1 MSPLIN
7 TEGNRW
13 THTCP
18 NCWVPDKIPILTGD
32 DEDPIQ
38 WVWPPVDYERTH
50 RISKRTGEYGKKA
63 LNLPDRCQPCN
74 NKYKRRLRM
83 RKRILKL
90 VEITNQLPATYSKP
104 KLLTFALPVST
115 SEHYHNREDLIEV
128 LNAKRTVFN
137 RVLKEHGVLGSIYVI
152 ECTSRLANLDRYPE
166 GFMQWKHHPHIHMVS
181 ICKYIHPTKFKEFT
195 QCLRPY
201 GLGSIDVEI
210 VRIKT
215 FDNEINYSGVRKI
228 GSYIT
233 KYLTKDGKAARTVGV
248 MRGSIPP
255 THVRNHS
262 DNE

>member
-7 TEGNRW
+7 TEGNKW

-18 NCWVPDKIPILTGD
+18 NCYWVPDKEPVMT
-32 DEDPIQ
+32 EDSLE
-38 WVWPPVDYERTH
+38 WVWPPIDYVTTH
-50 RISKRTGEYGKKA
+50 RISKRTGELGKRA
-63 LNLPDRCQPCN
+63 LNLPDRCKACAA
-74 NKYKRRLRM
+74 KYRRRLRM

-115 SEHYHNREDLIEV
+115 SDYYHNREDLIEV
-128 LNAKRTVFN
+128 LNTKRTKMN
-137 RVLKEHGVLGSIYVI
+137 KILKDNGVLGSIYVI

-195 QCLRPY
+195 QCLRPI

-210 VRIKT
+210 IRIKT

-228 GSYIT
+228 GAYIT
-233 KYLTKDGKAARTVGV
+233 KYLTKDGKAARTVGI

-255 THVRNHS
+255 IHDRNHS
-262 DNE
+262 GNE

>member
-7 TEGNRW
+7 TEGNVW
-13 THTCP
+13 THTCE
-18 NCWVPDKIPILTGD
+18 NCHWVPDKEMVLTD
-32 DEDPIQ
+32 DGLE
-38 WVWPPVDYERTH
+38 WVWPPIDYVTTH
-50 RISKRTGEYGKKA
+50 RISPRTGELGKRA
-63 LNLPDRCQPCN
+63 LNLPDRCKGCAA
-74 NKYKRRLRM
+74 KYRRRLRM

-128 LNAKRTVFN
+128 LNAKRTKMN
-137 RVLKEHGVLGSIYVI
+137 KILKEHGVLGSIYVI

-181 ICKYIHPTKFKEFT
+181 ICRYIHPTKFKEFT
-195 QCLRPY
+195 QCLRPI

-228 GSYIT
+228 GTYIT
-233 KYLTKDGKAARTVGV
+233 KYLTKDGKAARTVGI
-248 MRGSIPP
+248 MRRTNNLNPAS
-255 THVRNHS
+255 
-262 DNE
+262 